1 MSIARSVLLRASKSQ
16 WLADQ
21 VTHRS
26 FTRRAVRRF
35 MPGERLE
42 DAIAAGRTLAG
53 DRLGVVLT
61 QLGEELNSL
70 AEAEQVRD
78 HYLGVFDQLKASG
91 LTGHVSVKPT
101 QLGLNLSPDACQ
113 QHFFTLAAKADAT
126 GIDLYVDMEDSSYVD
141 RTLALYRALK
151 PKHPLVGLALQSC
164 LRRTPEDVEALLP
177 LRPRIRLVKG
187 AYLEPAAVAFPDKQD
202 VDRAY
207 FDLSSRMLQEAAK
220 GQCVLILG
228 SHDVPLVRR
237 LVDRAREHGATDQQ
251 YEIHMLYGIRSDAQR
266 QLAAEGRT
274 VKTLISYGAHW
285 FRWYMRRLA
294 ERPANILFVA
304 KSLLG

>member
-1 MSIARSVLLRASKSQ
+1 MLLRASKSQ

-42 DAIAAGRTLAG
+42 DAIAAGRALGA

-61 QLGEELNSL
+61 QLGEDLHTL

-151 PKHPLVGLALQSC
+151 PRHPLVGLALQSC
-164 LRRTPEDVEALLP
+164 LRRTAEDVEALLP

-187 AYLEPAAVAFPDKQD
+187 AYLEPAAIAFPDKQD

-207 FDLSSRMLQEAAK
+207 FDLGSRMLQAAAK
-220 GQCVLILG
+220 DQCVLIIG

-266 QLAAEGRT
+266 ELAAEGRT

>member
-21 VTHRS
+21 VTHRT

-42 DAIAAGRTLAG
+42 DAIAAGRALAG

-61 QLGEELNSL
+61 QLGEELTSL

-78 HYLGVFDQLKASG
+78 HYLGVFDQIRAAG

-101 QLGLNLSPDACQ
+101 QLGLNLSPDACE
-113 QHFFTLAAKADAT
+113 QHLFTLAAKSDTT
-126 GIDLYVDMEDSSYVD
+126 GIDLYVDMEESAYVD

-151 PKHPLVGLALQSC
+151 AKHRLIGLALQSC
-164 LRRTPEDVEALLP
+164 LRRTPGDLETLWP
-177 LRPRIRLVKG
+177 LQPRIRLVKG
-187 AYLEPAAVAFPDKQD
+187 AYLEPADIAFPDKAD

-207 FDLSSRMLQEAAK
+207 AELGGRMLERAAR
-220 GQCVLILG
+220 GECHLIIG
-228 SHDVPLVRR
+228 SHDLPLVRQ

-266 QLAAEGRT
+266 ELAAEGRT

-294 ERPANILFVA
+294 ERPANVLFVA

>member
-1 MSIARSVLLRASKSQ
+1 MLLRASKSQ

-61 QLGEELNSL
+61 QLGEELTTL

-78 HYLGVFDQLKASG
+78 HYLGVFDQIKGAG

-101 QLGLNLSPDACQ
+101 QLGLNLSPDACE
-113 QHFFTLAAKADAT
+113 QHLLTLGAKADAT
-126 GIDLYVDMEDSSYVD
+126 GIDLYVDMEDSTYVD
-141 RTLALYRALK
+141 RTLALYRTLRSR
-151 PKHPLVGLALQSC
+151 HQFVGLAIQSC
-164 LRRTPEDVEALLP
+164 LRRTPQDIESLLP

-187 AYLEPAAVAFPDKQD
+187 AYLEPASVAFPDKAD

-207 FDLSSRMLQEAAK
+207 FELGDRMLQAAAR
-220 GQCVLILG
+220 GECQLIIG
-228 SHDVPLVRR
+228 SHDTALVGR
-237 LVDRAREHGATDQQ
+237 LVDQARKHGATDQQ
-251 YEIHMLYGIRSDAQR
+251 YEIHMLYGIRSEAQR

-304 KSLLG
+304 KSILG